1 VLHERNSAEPGG
13 VNEVITGL
21 SIDTDGAVNIEID
34 ADKVCH
40 YIGPDGEVVTSTDG
54 KIETTWGGDPGKVIL
69 LIPKNSYV
77 LHLGSAGAIG
87 TASDFSG
94 DFVTNFAGLVQLAD
108 CALLTSVNA
117 PNTSELICAGCAAL
131 TDVSALKA
139 NILDC
144 SNCVSLAEQS
154 IYDALDNAYKLAQG
168 GMIEGDYDF
177 SGATTGIVT
186 STISQMHGISYN
198 DIITYLSGAPNWV
211 IQYNEAA

>member
-1 VLHERNSAEPGG
+1 MLHERNRAEPGG

-21 SIDTDGAVNIEID
+21 SIDTDGAINIEID

-40 YIGPDGEVVTSTDG
+40 CIAPDGEVVTSTDG
-54 KIETTWGGDPGKVIL
+54 KIEIVWDDAPGNVIL

-77 LHLGSAGAIG
+77 LHIGSAGAIG

-94 DFVTNFAGLVQLAD
+94 DLVTNFAGLVQLAD

-117 PNTSELICAGCAAL
+117 PNAFEIICSGCAAL

-144 SNCVSLAEQS
+144 SNCVSLTAQS

-168 GMIEGDYDF
+168 GIVDGDYDF

-186 STISQMHGISYN
+186 EIISQRHGISYN
-198 DIITYLSGAPNWV
+198 DIITYLSGDPNWTV
-211 IQYNEAA
+211 TYNEEA

>member
-1 VLHERNSAEPGG
+1 MLHERNSAKPGG

-54 KIETTWGGDPGKVIL
+54 KIETTWGGDPGNVIL

-77 LHLGSAGAIG
+77 LHLCSAGAIG

-94 DFVTNFAGLVQLAD
+94 DFVTNFAGLVQLSD

-117 PNTSELICAGCAAL
+117 PNAFEVICDGCAAL

-144 SNCVSLAEQS
+144 SNCVSLTAQS

-168 GMIEGDYDF
+168 GIVDGDYDF

-186 STISQMHGISYN
+186 ATISQRHGISYN
-198 DIITYLSGAPNWV
+198 DIITYLSGTSNWTLA
-211 IQYNEAA
+211 YNEEA

>member
-1 VLHERNSAEPGG
+1 VLHERNRAEPGG

-21 SIDTDGAVNIEID
+21 SIDTDGAINIEVD

-40 YIGPDGEVVTSTDG
+40 CIDPDGTVITSTDG
-54 KIETTWGGDPGKVIL
+54 KIETTWGGDPGNVIL

-108 CALLTSVNA
+108 CALLTSAND
-117 PNTSELICAGCAAL
+117 PNTSELNCSGCAAL

-144 SNCVSLAEQS
+144 SNCVSLTSQS
-154 IYDALDNAYKLAQG
+154 IYDALDSAYKLAQG
-168 GMIEGDYDF
+168 GVIEGDYDF

-186 STISQMHGISYN
+186 SIISQRHGISYN
-198 DIITYLSGAPNWV
+198 DIITYLSGDPNWTLT
-211 IQYNEAA
+211 YNEAV